1 MLLHD
6 VSTALL
12 PQLLHIPLGV
22 LPIII
27 DGLASQSL
35 FDGVLGTLG
44 LILILYLYLQLIPG
58 IFELAFSV
66 DVFVLAHFLQYRP
79 CLVIS
84 GHHSVELF
92 FRAKVKG
99 GVVGS
104 PDRHGVLPVLQHVL
118 VAEDLT
124 NVQDRY
130 WECLGFRLLLDGEIF
145 VAGGALSA
153 SSTTLVLWVYR
164 FGPCLLKPQHT
175 LDLRLIILGILS
187 PQHVGSV
194 DFKISVGHNIDD
206 FGFVALL
213 VDHLVS
219 LECFHVEGLY
229 RLAELGLGLVVQK
242 WQTFEKFHLF
252 LELLGFYPFQEVVV
266 ILLLQLY
273 HRTLAGS
280 LHHDIFRSISEKGFL
295 SKRLPRL
302 QLASFD
308 KPRPLVVSFNRPQVS
323 PLGAA
328 QLHIL
333 EHLQGQWLLGVIV
346 NFDQLFGS

>member
-6 VSTALL
+6 VSTAFL

-22 LPIII
+22 IPIII
-27 DGLASQSL
+27 DGLPSQSL
-35 FDGVLGTLG
+35 FNWVLGTLG

-84 GHHSVELF
+84 GHHGVELF
-92 FRAKVKG
+92 LLAKVKG
-99 GVVGS
+99 GVVGG

-130 WECLGFRLLLDGEIF
+130 RECLGFCLFLDGEIF
-145 VAGGALSA
+145 VAGGALPA
-153 SSTTLVLWVYR
+153 SSTAGVYR

-213 VDHLVS
+213 VDHLVP
-219 LECFHVEGLY
+219 LECFHVEGIDC
-229 RLAELGLGLVVQK
+229 LAELGLGLVVQK

-252 LELLGFYPFQEVVV
+252 LELLGF
-266 ILLLQLY
+266 
-273 HRTLAGS
+273 
-280 LHHDIFRSISEKGFL
+280 
-295 SKRLPRL
+295 
-302 QLASFD
+302 
-308 KPRPLVVSFNRPQVS
+308 
-323 PLGAA
+323 
-328 QLHIL
+328 
-333 EHLQGQWLLGVIV
+333 
-346 NFDQLFGS
+346 